1 MTSIIAEGAWPE
13 RQGIEFPHGSGEVM
27 RVLCAD
33 WALDTDTHQ
42 LVRSG
47 DVVHV
52 SPKAFDL
59 LTTLLRERPRA
70 LSKVELRDQ
79 IWPHT
84 FVSETSLANLIA
96 ELRSALGDEAGQP
109 RYIRTVHRHGYAF
122 CGSAT
127 NDAEAPPAGGTAR
140 VHLLVRDREIA
151 LTPGTYVLGR
161 EPEAAVW
168 IDSTHV
174 SRHHARIA
182 VTATG
187 ASIEDLGSKNG
198 TFVNRAR
205 VVGVQPLCD
214 RDEIDLGPER
224 LVVRVL
230 AGAVSTRTQPR

>member
-1 MTSIIAEGAWPE
+1 
-13 RQGIEFPHGSGEVM
+13 M

-70 LSKVELRDQ
+70 LSKVELRES
-79 IWPHT
+79 IWPDT
-84 FVSETSLANLIA
+84 FVSETSLANLVA

-109 RYIRTVHRHGYAF
+109 RYIRTIHRHGYAF
-122 CGSAT
+122 CGAAT
-127 NDAEAPPAGGTAR
+127 NDAEAPPVSGPSRT
-140 VHLLVRDREIA
+140 HLLFRDREIA
-151 LTPGTYVLGR
+151 LTPGTHVLGR
-161 EPEAAVW
+161 ELEAAVW

-174 SRHHARIA
+174 SRHHARIV
-182 VTATG
+182 VTAT
-187 ASIEDLGSKNG
+187 ATSIEDLGSKNG

-205 VVGVQPLCD
+205 VCGVQPLAD

-224 LVVRVL
+224 LVVRIL

>member
-1 MTSIIAEGAWPE
+1 
-13 RQGIEFPHGSGEVM
+13 M

-70 LSKVELRDQ
+70 LSKVELRDS

-122 CGSAT
+122 CGTAT
-127 NDAEAPPAGGTAR
+127 NAAAAPPASGSDR

-151 LTPGTYVLGR
+151 LTPGTHVLGR

-168 IDSTHV
+168 IDSTQV
-174 SRHHARIA
+174 SRHHARIV
-182 VTATG
+182 VTGTG

-205 VVGVQPLCD
+205 VVSVQPLSD

-230 AGAVSTRTQPR
+230 GDAASTQTQPS